1 MKKLLTALAL
11 VAFLFAGTGVAG
23 AADLE
28 PVKEVKISAV
38 DDNSF
43 GTLSRPIVME

>member
-28 PVKEVKISAV
+28 PVKEVQISVA
-38 DDNSF
+38 DDSF
-43 GTLSRPIVME
+43 STLRKPVVME